1 MELKKDVGLLGVFC
15 IASGAMI
22 SSGLFILPGP
32 AFKLAGPAV
41 VVSYFL
47 AGLLALCGMLS
58 IAEIATAMP
67 KAGGDYFYIARSL
80 GPAVG
85 TISGLLSW
93 IALSLKSA
101 FALVGMAAFARLI
114 PRFQGTPIWQL
125 AVPFA
130 LFFIGLNVIGIRQ
143 AVRAQIIL
151 VIGLISLMVLY
162 LVAGFPK
169 VDVNRLQPFA
179 PRGSF
184 RVISTAGFVFI
195 SYGGLLKIVSVAEE
209 IRNPKKV
216 IPIGMIFSL
225 LVVGIFYG
233 LMVFVTTCV
242 LPAEELS
249 GSLTPVSQAG
259 RAVLGRFGFLALT
272 IAAILAF
279 FSTANAG
286 IASASRYPLA
296 LSRDGLLPPLMGQVS
311 ERFKTPV
318 ISVLI
323 TGVFIIVAVFVQ
335 LDYLVKAAS
344 TVLIL
349 SYLLSCLSLIILRE
363 GRVQNYQPSFRAPL
377 YPWLPIIGIAGYS
390 FMLFGMGFEALLL
403 SLLMGLIGFLVY
415 RFYGRATADREYALL
430 HLIERIT
437 ARELTGRSLES
448 ELKGIIRERDEI
460 EKDRF
465 DSLIENCP
473 VVDVE
478 GDIELD
484 DLFKRIA
491 AALSPRLDI
500 PAGRIEEKLVDRE
513 RQSSTAINTNFAIPH
528 IIVDGEEKFDILLA
542 RCREGVSFSDDAP
555 EVEAVFV
562 LVGSQDQRNFHLR
575 ALAAIAQIV
584 QQEPFLDRWR
594 EARNAE
600 ALRDAV
606 LLGRRQ
612 RYS

>member
-22 SSGLFILPGP
+22 SSGLFILPGY
-32 AFKLAGPAV
+32 AFAEAGPAV
-41 VVSYFL
+41 VVSYVL
-47 AGLLALCGMLS
+47 AALMALCGMLC

-93 IALSLKSA
+93 FSLSLKAA

-114 PRFQGTPIWQL
+114 PWFTGFSLWQF

-130 LFFIGLNVIGIRQ
+130 VVFVILNIVGIKQ
-143 AVRAQIIL
+143 AARAQVAL
-151 VIGLISLMVLY
+151 VGGLICLMVLY
-162 LVAGFPK
+162 LVAGFPQ
-169 VDVNRLQPFA
+169 VDVQKLDPFV
-179 PRGSF
+179 PGGGF
-184 RVISTAGFVFI
+184 KVISTAGFVFI

-209 IRNPKKV
+209 ISNPKKV
-216 IPIGMIFSL
+216 IPMGMILSL
-225 LVVGIFYG
+225 LVVGIFYA
-233 LMVFVTTCV
+233 LMVFVTICV
-242 LPAEELS
+242 VPADDLK
-249 GSLTPVSQAG
+249 GSLTPISDAG
-259 RAVLGRFGFLALT
+259 RIILGQTGFLALSL
-272 IAAILAF
+272 AAILAF

-296 LSRDGLLPPLMGQVS
+296 LSRDGLLPSFLKQLS
-311 ERFKTPV
+311 ERFNTPI
-318 ISVLI
+318 ISILV
-323 TGVFIIVAVFVQ
+323 TGFFIIVAVFVE

-363 GRVQNYQPSFRAPL
+363 GRVQNYQPSFRVPL
-377 YPWLPIIGIAGYS
+377 YPWLPLVGIAGYS
-390 FMLFGMGFEALLL
+390 FMLFGMGMEALLL
-403 SLLMGLIGFLVY
+403 TLLMGLVGFLVY
-415 RFYGRATADREYALL
+415 RFYGRQTADKEYALL

-437 ARELTGRSLES
+437 ARALTGGSLES
-448 ELKGIIRERDEI
+448 ELKEIIRERDDI

-465 DSLIENCP
+465 DSVIESCP
-473 VVDVE
+473 VLDLE
-478 GDIELD
+478 RDIELD
-484 DLFKRIA
+484 ELLERVASALAPRIDLEPGKIK
-491 AALSPRLDI
+491 
-500 PAGRIEEKLVDRE
+500 EKLAARE
-513 RQSSTAINTNFAIPH
+513 QQSSTAISPH
-528 IIVDGEEKFDILLA
+528 VAVPHVIVDGEEKFDILLA